1 MTMPHADPWLLVL
14 IVAVLAG
21 IGGHFAADAS
31 GAGRTAVGDQGK
43 DAEKTPAQKRSEAM
57 KKLYEDPEFRKRQAQ
72 GSLETWRT
80 PSTGRRSARPAGS
93 STPGARAATRW
104 AMMMRESGTS
114 PPREHLR
121 ARWW

>member
-43 DAEKTPAQKRSEAM
+43 DAGRTAVGDQGKDAEKTRP
-57 KKLYEDPEFRKRQAQ
+57 
-72 GSLETWRT
+72 
-80 PSTGRRSARPAGS
+80 RRG
-93 STPGARAATRW
+93 
-104 AMMMRESGTS
+104 
-114 PPREHLR
+114 LR
-121 ARWW
+121 R